1 MFLKFRKSYHDEIS
15 QASLQK
21 SANLVYVHNKNSCTI
36 HVSHLIHQVNVTVQC
51 MILLKSAKIKYQNFH
66 TWSYMVRACN
76 TLFTNRT
83 TTHALGGKIIVIST
97 TITARDEIPT
107 PVIRINSHCE
117 KINDFRGEIEHN
129 VALAML
135 DSNCVAVTVAG
146 TGHTTSKHNVVI
158 PKTQVSHH
166 NS

>member
-1 MFLKFRKSYHDEIS
+1 
-15 QASLQK
+15 
-21 SANLVYVHNKNSCTI
+21 
-36 HVSHLIHQVNVTVQC
+36 
-51 MILLKSAKIKYQNFH
+51 
-66 TWSYMVRACN
+66 MVRAC
-76 TLFTNRT
+76 TTIFINRIA
-83 TTHALGGKIIVIST
+83 THSLGGKIIVIST
-97 TITARDEIPT
+97 TVTALDEIPT

-129 VALAML
+129 MALAML

-158 PKTQVSHH
+158 SKTQVSHC